1 MTVNNLQDLTPRAF
15 EELVA
20 SIFEVEGYEVNITP
34 PTRDG
39 GVDVFAE
46 RSNRLGLPDQWIIEC
61 KFYREDRPIGV
72 DLVRQLLGVRQV
84 LNVRN
89 AALVASSRF
98 TKDAQRVAELGGI
111 ELVDRDRLLSWLRT
125 HPPKPASPKKPVRR
139 FQTVFISH
147 SHKDHEFVARL
158 NAALRERGIR
168 TWFSH
173 EEILPGSKLSESI
186 FSAIDSF
193 DRLIVVLSKNS
204 MSSQWVN
211 SELHRA
217 YHRQRKEGHNI
228 LFPISIVPHEQI
240 MKWSSFDADSGK
252 DLAVEL
258 REFLIPCIEDWTNE
272 SKFNQFLDS
281 IAKGLTA
288 SNA

>member
-1 MTVNNLQDLTPRAF
+1 MSDNELQDLTPRAF

-20 SIFEVEGYEVNITP
+20 SIFEVEGYEVNVTP
-34 PTRDG
+34 ATRDG

-46 RSNRLGLPDQWIIEC
+46 RSNRLGLPDQWIVEC

-72 DLVRQLLGVRQV
+72 EVVRQLVGVRQV

-89 AALVASSRF
+89 AALVATTRF
-98 TKDAQRVAELGGI
+98 TKEAQRTAELGGI

-125 HPPKPASPKKPVRR
+125 HPPKTIATHRPSKR

-158 NAALRERGIR
+158 NMALRERGVR
-168 TWFSH
+168 TWFSP
-173 EEILPGSKLSESI
+173 EEIRPGTKLSESI
-186 FSAIDSF
+186 FAAIDSF
-193 DRLIVVLSKNS
+193 DRLIVVLSQNS
-204 MSSQWVN
+204 MSSPWVN

-217 YHRQRKEGHNI
+217 FARQRKEGRNI
-228 LFPISIVPHEQI
+228 LFPISIVPREQVR
-240 MKWSSFDADSGK
+240 KWSSFDADSGK

-258 REFLIPCIEDWTNE
+258 REFLIPSITDW
-272 SKFNQFLDS
+272 KDDRAFKQFVDS
-281 IAKGLTA
+281 IAKGLA
-288 SNA
+288 ANDA